1 MLYLLQGTIDVE
13 KFAGLNFRSFNPT
26 EVFVEILLCFLSQ
39 KCLLVKSGAYIHG
52 KPFMVL
58 LKTAKTM
65 KV

>member
-13 KFAGLNFRSFNPT
+13 KFAELNFRSFNPT

-52 KPFMVL
+52 EPFVVL